1 MDSRPTELHAVIGVR
16 FTDNLT
22 YYVKRSRKMAN
33 FPSVWSLMSIR
44 FDPTGLKDPKD
55 LSKVQ
60 PLMGAMSK
68 ERLGSVPIK
77 VKRYLISGDDP
88 DSPVGQHVHL
98 HLYEV
103 ELSEEPR
110 LNPDYY
116 TDAAWLTPEE
126 YEELSANQTC
136 GLCLRLWSDYAWLA
150 GISDRP
156 YISRSMAHHG

>member
-33 FPSVWSLMSIR
+33 FPSVWSLMSIQ
-44 FDPTGLKDPKD
+44 FDPAWLKNPKD
-55 LSKVQ
+55 LLKAQS
-60 PLMGAMSK
+60 LMEAMSE
-68 ERLGSVPIK
+68 ERLGDVPIE

-88 DSPVGQHVHL
+88 DSPVDQHVHL

-103 ELSEEPR
+103 GLAEEPR

-116 TDAAWLTPEE
+116 TEAAWLTPEE
-126 YEELSANQTC
+126 YERLSADQTC

-156 YISRSMAHHG
+156 FVSRSMVHHG